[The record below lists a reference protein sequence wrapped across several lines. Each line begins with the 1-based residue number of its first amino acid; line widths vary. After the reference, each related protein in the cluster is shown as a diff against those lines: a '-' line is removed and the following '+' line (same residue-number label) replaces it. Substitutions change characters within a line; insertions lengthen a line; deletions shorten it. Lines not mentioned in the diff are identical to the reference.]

1 MRGLVISGRR
11 FALADVILS
20 GAGLAMLVNSL
31 LPWYGYDASGWHPTY
46 DAFQSG
52 FLPFFALVIVVV
64 IAGTSA
70 TRAWTGTQLPT
81 VAGTAV
87 TWDAVCLVADAL
99 ALLLVVIFW
108 ATLPSLAGV
117 STGVKI
123 GTFLGLIV
131 ILAQGAGAGLAL
143 ASAGLP
149 LPWRPRS
156 AATG

>member
-1 MRGLVISGRR
+1 MRGLVISGRP

-20 GAGLAMLVNSL
+20 GAGIAMLVDSL

-46 DAFQSG
+46 DGFQSG
-52 FLPFFALVIVVV
+52 FLAFFALVIVVV
-64 IAGTSA
+64 VAGTSV
-70 TRAWTGTQLPT
+70 TRAWTGTELPT

-87 TWDAVCLVADAL
+87 TWDGVFLVADAL

-108 ATLPSLAGV
+108 ATLPSLEGV
-117 STGVKI
+117 STGAKV

-143 ASAGLP
+143 ASAGMP
-149 LPWRPRS
+149 LRWRPRR